1 MTNKELSLK
10 TKKSLAAALKK
21 AMEKKALSKVTVSE
35 LCAACNVNRKTFYYH
50 FTDIYDLLKWMF
62 EKEAIE
68 IVKQFDMIVNTA
80 DAFRF
85 IMEYVENN
93 KHIINC
99 AYDSMGYEELKRFF
113 YTDINGLM
121 LNVIKSGED
130 NLEISLDKDFEEY
143 LAKFYTEASAGILID
158 WIKNRSNQDKETIL
172 QNLLL
177 IYRVSIP
184 EILKSRAEQNL
195 K

>member
-1 MTNKELSLK
+1 
-10 TKKSLAAALKK
+10 
-21 AMEKKALSKVTVSE
+21 
-35 LCAACNVNRKTFYYH
+35 
-50 FTDIYDLLKWMF
+50 
-62 EKEAIE
+62 
-68 IVKQFDMIVNTA
+68 
-80 DAFRF
+80 
-85 IMEYVENN
+85 
-93 KHIINC
+93 
-99 AYDSMGYEELKRFF
+99 MGYEELKRFF